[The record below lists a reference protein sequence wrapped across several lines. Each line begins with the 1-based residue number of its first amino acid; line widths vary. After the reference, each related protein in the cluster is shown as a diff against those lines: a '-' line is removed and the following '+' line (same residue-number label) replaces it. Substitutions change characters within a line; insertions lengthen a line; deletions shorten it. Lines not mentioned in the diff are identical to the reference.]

1 MKLDKKK
8 ALAVRT
14 FGVGKSR
21 IVFNNSRLD
30 EIKEAITKQD
40 IKDLVLNGAISI
52 KEIKGRKTKKVKKT
66 RRRKGSIKR
75 TVNTRK
81 RDYMTLTRK
90 FRSYVTK
97 LKKNG
102 LISRENYIELRKQ
115 IRLKAFKSLAHIKE
129 KIREMRKEE
138 DA

>member
-1 MKLDKKK
+1 
-8 ALAVRT
+8 
-14 FGVGKSR
+14 
-21 IVFNNSRLD
+21 
-30 EIKEAITKQD
+30 
-40 IKDLVLNGAISI
+40 
-52 KEIKGRKTKKVKKT
+52 
-66 RRRKGSIKR
+66 
-75 TVNTRK
+75 
-81 RDYMTLTRK
+81 
-90 FRSYVTK
+90 VTK

>member
-14 FGVGKSR
+14 LGVGKSR

-40 IKDLVLNGAISI
+40 IKDLVLKGAISV
-52 KEIKGRKTKKVKKT
+52 KEIKGRKTKKVRKT
-66 RRRKGSIKR
+66 RRRKGSIKKI
-75 TVNTRK
+75 VNTRK

-90 FRSYVTK
+90 FRSYVAK

-115 IRLKAFKSLAHIKE
+115 IRLKAFKSLVNIKE
-129 KIREMRKEE
+129 KIREMRNEK